1 MAQFDV
7 HRVRGGNE
15 LVVDCQSDFV
25 AMLSTRYAVPLYS
38 EPEAEWRF
46 SRLTPQLSFQGRA
59 YTFAT
64 PLVAA
69 IDVDE
74 LGEPIASLCDQRYT
88 ILNAIDFLLTGVR

>member
-1 MAQFDV
+1 MAQFHV

-15 LVVDCQSDFV
+15 LVVDCQSDFL

-38 EPEAEWRF
+38 KPEAEWRF
-46 SRLTPQLSFQGRA
+46 SRLTPQLTVQGLV

-64 PLVAA
+64 PLGAA

-74 LGEPIASLCDQRYT
+74 LGIPIASLSDQRDT
-88 ILNAIDFLLTGVR
+88 ILNAIDFLLTGV